1 MNKAYVVTKRP
12 QDLPYSN
19 FSTNLHMHAQIT
31 TIIIFSCG
39 ELALE
44 LCDVLVMK
52 INNSSNRGGG
62 FLNKL

>member
-44 LCDVLVMK
+44 LCNVLV
-52 INNSSNRGGG
+52 IGN
-62 FLNKL
+62 